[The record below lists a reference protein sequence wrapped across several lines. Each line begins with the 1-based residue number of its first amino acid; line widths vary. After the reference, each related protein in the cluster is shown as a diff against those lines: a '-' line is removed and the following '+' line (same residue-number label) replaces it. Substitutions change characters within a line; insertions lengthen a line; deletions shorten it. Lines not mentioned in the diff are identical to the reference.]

1 MSEHTAMTGTAT
13 GFKWRQGVVLI
24 ELYIQFFR
32 QISSKSSS
40 TSSYLAIAQRFQGRI
55 ATI

>member
-1 MSEHTAMTGTAT
+1 MTGTAT